1 VAGGVYEMDLAEN
14 QRDTGGRSIDSK
26 YVGVALR
33 PLVLGKDM
41 TKDAVGNTAEVDR
54 IANPDNIK
62 YSEKMRT
69 LFIGEDSS
77 TAHINNFLWAY
88 SVDTGKLSRILSLP
102 AGAESTGLQ
111 VLDDLNGHAYL
122 MSNYQHPGDF
132 SVNIDLAL
140 KAELEPMIDKYKAGI
155 GYLGGLPG
163 LK

>member
-1 VAGGVYEMDLAEN
+1 
-14 QRDTGGRSIDSK
+14 
-26 YVGVALR
+26 
-33 PLVLGKDM
+33 M

-88 SVDTGKLSRILSLP
+88 NVDTGKLSRILSLP

-140 KAELEPMIDKYKAGI
+140 KGELEPMIDKYKAGI